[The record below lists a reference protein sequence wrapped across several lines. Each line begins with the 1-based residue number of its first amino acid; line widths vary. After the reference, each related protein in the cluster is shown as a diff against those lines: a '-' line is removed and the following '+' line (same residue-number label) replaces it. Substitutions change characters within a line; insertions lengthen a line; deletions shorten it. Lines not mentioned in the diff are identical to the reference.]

1 MSIKDLDTAQSNAPH
16 SDQMAQAPDQNYAQ
30 ERIAWYKRWPGIRKG
45 SITQP
50 SYLPLL
56 FCLLITIVVR
66 AFIVIHTQ
74 GFIDGDEA
82 LVGIQ
87 AEHILHGEL
96 PIYFYNQ
103 PYMGSLEAYIMAG
116 IFAIVGPSVWALRAE
131 PILLSLIVVW
141 LTWKLASALADTARL
156 PLHAKKWFMT
166 IAAFLA
172 AIPPLYDTV
181 LQLRTLGGY
190 VEIFIFMLLLMLFA
204 LALTNRRAAGASR
217 RELAWRWASIGFII
231 GLGLWVNPLIFYAI
245 FAAAIWIAWDWIKA
259 LIEARKS
266 KAILLNDGHPNRN
279 SVGAGF
285 APALASPRFDDG
297 HPDRSSV
304 GAELAPALTNHK
316 SAPMR
321 RTSTLQTFLR
331 TLLLPALASIP
342 ACIVGLT
349 PAIYWG
355 ALNQWQNITYILQLS
370 GNPPLR
376 PVVQAQYSTR
386 LDIFFGLAHLYTT
399 CVGPRILS
407 GALPGENA
415 ALGFLHTPT
424 FIFSGLCILASIA
437 LAIISFAQPHPL
449 LLTVRRLTALPIV
462 FATSVSIIFC
472 VTETAASGLW
482 SCQYDFAGRYATP
495 LMLVIPFFVATIFT
509 VVILL
514 EAETYSI
521 NHEQAL
527 HREQARVG
535 QQNTIESASNSNAP
549 ATPGSPYWKISLGLL
564 VGFLILSVYLQV
576 ALYATSDAGSTFQST
591 YCTFAPAN
599 NDAIIEYLEREH
611 IHYAWAN
618 NWIAY
623 PIVFKT
629 HGSIIVSDPLPIIR
643 NIPILDRI
651 PAYTEAVRKADRP
664 SFLILVKHNDPY
676 PSMLEFLDIQNVR
689 YNVARFPSQAG
700 RDVLVITPLNQTV
713 SPLDNFFFNI
723 FICSRDS

>member
-1 MSIKDLDTAQSNAPH
+1 MYVVFGMSIRDLNTAQSKAQHFDQLVEAPG
-16 SDQMAQAPDQNYAQ
+16 QNYAQ
-30 ERIAWYKRWPGIRKG
+30 ERIVWYKRGPGRRKD
-45 SITQP
+45 SITQQP

-56 FCLLITIVVR
+56 FCLLIAFVVR

-87 AEHILHGEL
+87 AEHILRGEL

-156 PLHAKKWFMT
+156 PLHAKQWFMT

-245 FAAAIWIAWDWIKA
+245 FAAAIWIVWDWVKA
-259 LIEARKS
+259 R
-266 KAILLNDGHPNRN
+266 
-279 SVGAGF
+279 
-285 APALASPRFDDG
+285 
-297 HPDRSSV
+297 
-304 GAELAPALTNHK
+304 
-316 SAPMR
+316 
-321 RTSTLQTFLR
+321 QTFLR

-376 PVVQAQYSTR
+376 AVVQAQYPTR

-415 ALGFLHTPT
+415 ALGFLQTPT
-424 FIFSGLCILASIA
+424 FIFSGLSILATIVLVA
-437 LAIISFAQPHPL
+437 LSFTQPHPL
-449 LLTVRRLTALPIV
+449 LLTVRRLAALPIV
-462 FATSVSIIFC
+462 FASSVSIIFC

-509 VVILL
+509 AVILL
-514 EAETYSI
+514 EADTYTI

-527 HREQARVG
+527 DGGQTRVR
-535 QQNTIESASNSNAP
+535 QENTIEFESASNNSAP
-549 ATPGSPYWKISLGLL
+549 ASPHISSLATPGLPYWKIALGLL

-576 ALYATSDAGSTFQST
+576 ALYAASNAGSTFQST
-591 YCTFAPAN
+591 FCTYAPAN
-599 NDAIIEYLEREH
+599 DDAIIAYMEREH

-623 PIVFKT
+623 PIVFKS
-629 HGSIIVSDPLPIIR
+629 HESIIVSDPLPVIR

-676 PSMLEFLDIQNVR
+676 PLMLELLDIQKVQ
-689 YNVARFPSQAG
+689 YNVARFPSQDG

-713 SPLDNFFFNI
+713 SPLDKFFFNI
-723 FICSRDS
+723 FICSRDG